1 MEYVEQNNAQCQG
14 QGTYTMH
21 GLWLLFLPLRIVLQE
36 TEDSA
41 PGTRGRKSEATT
53 NEKTAKDK

>member
-1 MEYVEQNNAQCQG
+1 MEYVEQNHAQYQG

-21 GLWLLFLPLRIVLQE
+21 GSWLLFLPLRIVLQE

-41 PGTRGRKSEATT
+41 HGTRGRKGKATT